1 MDWTALILSVL
12 PTLIV
17 YFLPKIP
24 FLNQIFVTLPNSFF
38 DAIVKIKGG
47 VITWNTPTPLLKSQ
61 LEMKRQVLM
70 NKIFETTFD
79 DNEDH
84 EVRTERRKVYEAS
97 LQEVDKELSALPA
110 FGGILDIFK
119 NNPMLILIIVGAI
132 IFFTMQK
139 KPTPV
144 PVPTPTPASAQA
156 NP

>member
-17 YFLPKIP
+17 YLLPKIP
-24 FLNQIFVTLPNSFF
+24 FLNQIFTTLPNSFF

-47 VITWNTPTPLLKSQ
+47 VITWNTPVPLQKSQ
-61 LEMKRQVLM
+61 LEMKKQILL
-70 NKIFETTFD
+70 NKIFETSF
-79 DNEDH
+79 EDTG
-84 EVRTERRKVYEAS
+84 EQVEKRERYESS
-97 LQEVDKELSALPA
+97 LQEVNKELAALPNI
-110 FGGILDIFK
+110 GGIMDFVK
-119 NNPMLILIIVGAI
+119 NNPMIILIIVGAI

-144 PVPTPTPASAQA
+144 PVPTPAPTSIPA